1 MPVSAETLNGTLGGN
16 SWSSSNYEN
25 PEQSSAE
32 HMGNTILF
40 HNFEHAGDFISLIR
54 WDPSS
59 HGTTDAGAPVGA
71 QTNVIFRLSNSTGQ
85 SVGSGYAGYQKIFNN
100 DNPPVEQPYGYFYVV
115 ANTWNDTLM
124 GDYPGS
130 QAIYIEYDHANLYNY
145 TLRGAGPEPVSE
157 QATFGW
163 MLPDG
168 TLELSTSGLY
178 TINFEDSVYGYY
190 SVTKPS
196 GLGISGFVNKTNGAD
211 GTLIYPSRVF
221 ISDSQQKTISSDS
234 ITNNNRFIINTNA
247 TQIYISILSP
257 KNQWYNSSLLF
268 TAVPT
273 VTPTP
278 APTIPVGYV
287 RTNVAVW
294 DRSGNLIN
302 GANIDIYDIENTSW
316 TNTTHSTGGRGH
328 IDTLPNH
335 HIDIYGSYDI
345 FANEF
350 APNQLLNQE
359 VGSVT
364 GEGYTYTLTLFPIES
379 IAPVG
384 YTSLYVEVKDA
395 TSHNYLNYV
404 VVKATLPNGTV
415 YSQNTADAGSAIF
428 IVPNNTVIN
437 CAASLTGYL
446 PGSVVVNSGPGEV
459 YTATIE
465 LSRQLTATP
474 TPWVKPTL
482 TTQPVITRNQTTGN
496 YTGFWS
502 PFYNGLTGMGASNGE
517 LGLLMTMFL
526 VIFGLIGGAI
536 VSHGNGRVASAC
548 GSAGFIFACGFQW
561 IPLWLILAGI
571 AWMLGSFFLFRE

>member
-1 MPVSAETLNGTLGGN
+1 VNIEYSQGLSALVAFDVDAT
-16 SWSSSNYEN
+16 
-25 PEQSSAE
+25 A
-32 HMGNTILF
+32 
-40 HNFEHAGDFISLIR
+40 ISQF
-54 WDPSS
+54 D
-59 HGTTDAGAPVGA
+59 TGAPSGA
-71 QTNVIFRLSNSTGQ
+71 QTQLMVNTTDDSRTIGTGTI
-85 SVGSGYAGYQKIFNN
+85 GYQRLFNGFLGT
-100 DNPPVEQPYGYFYVV
+100 ESQGYFYIMINNNWNVTGLTG
-115 ANTWNDTLM
+115 NTRLNLNYNHNAVYNLSITRW
-124 GDYPGS
+124 YGS
-130 QAIYIEYDHANLYNY
+130 GSWLSDGQMAFGGYGENLHGAYY
-145 TLRGAGPEPVSE
+145 TKNSAVIVHN
-157 QATFGW
+157 Q
-163 MLPDG
+163 
-168 TLELSTSGLY
+168 
-178 TINFEDSVYGYY
+178 Y
-190 SVTKPS
+190 SAEKPS
-196 GLGISGFVNKTNGAD
+196 GLGIQGIVNKTSISNV
-211 GTLIYPSRVF
+211 IYPTRAF
-221 ISDSQQKTISSDS
+221 IVDGITGTTITSESTISS
-234 ITNNNRFIINTNA
+234 INLPFTVINPTIKICVFA
-247 TQIYISILSP
+247 ADGM
-257 KNQWYNSSLLF
+257 WYNTTRLF
-268 TAVPT
+268 NETVIPTPT
-273 VTPTP
+273 VTQT
-278 APTIPVGYV
+278 PTIPVGYV

-302 GANIDIYDIENTSW
+302 GANIDVYDIENTSW

-345 FANEF
+345 FANEYQ
-350 APNQLLNQE
+350 PNQLLNQE

-364 GEGYTYTLTLFPIES
+364 GEGYTYTLTLFPYES
-379 IAPVG
+379 VAPVG

-437 CAASLTGYL
+437 CAATLTGFL
-446 PGSVVVNSGPGEV
+446 PGSVVVNSGPGKV

-474 TPWVKPTL
+474 TPWIKPTL
-482 TTQPVITRNQTTGN
+482 TTQPAITRNQTTGN

-548 GSAGFIFACGFQW
+548 GSAGFIFACGFSW